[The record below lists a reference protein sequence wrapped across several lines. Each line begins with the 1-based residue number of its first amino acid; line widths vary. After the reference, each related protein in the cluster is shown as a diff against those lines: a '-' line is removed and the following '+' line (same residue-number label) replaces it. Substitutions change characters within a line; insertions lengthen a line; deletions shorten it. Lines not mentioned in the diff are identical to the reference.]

1 MIVYITIRAKEAVT
15 MKNTSDISLKYAV
28 CGNTVNTR
36 KSEDKKI

>member
-1 MIVYITIRAKEAVT
+1 MIAYITIRAKEAVT
-15 MKNTSDISLKYAV
+15 MKNTSGICTRYAV